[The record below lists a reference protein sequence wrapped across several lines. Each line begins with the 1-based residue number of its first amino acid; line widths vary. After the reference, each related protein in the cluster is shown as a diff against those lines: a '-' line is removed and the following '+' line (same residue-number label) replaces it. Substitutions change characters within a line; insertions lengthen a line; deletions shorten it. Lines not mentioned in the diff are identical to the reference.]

1 MPIPIIIGAVAAAA
15 AGALG
20 IGGHLSAKETNDKA
34 KKRYDEA
41 QRIYYD
47 AKGTLEKAQN
57 STEKSL
63 LKLGYDKKRVL
74 DTSITQFLNA
84 YDKVKHI
91 RVENTIGM
99 DEIAKFT
106 IDQKD
111 EIELKKLTDIYS
123 SSIKSGATGAA
134 AGAVIALA
142 ANGGLAVVT
151 SELGVAGSVFAMG
164 EFSAAAGI
172 VGSALSFGAAITPLA
187 AIAAPVILFT
197 GISASIKADE
207 NLEKAET
214 AYAEAMAASEKMKN
228 SEILCDAITKRAD
241 MFDDLLNRLDGM
253 FAPCTG
259 LLEGLVRKKEGIFF
273 KKKITSDDFTKDE
286 LELISV
292 TRALAGAV
300 KNIINTPMLSEDGTP
315 SNESENIYNDMS
327 LKLPRLIEK
336 ANEVKQINYNVK
348 PISPE
353 KSKILNM
360 NLLDL
365 SQKVVWLNFRNIIA
379 CVIGFVLS
387 IICSGFISKVIT
399 KGKYKFLF
407 LNAYNA
413 NKIAIWMLL
422 AVTVIMFVGKFKNTV
437 IEKISKWIVC
447 ISMFILYVQFC
458 RNVERMTHY
467 IIFTLV
473 VGFLAFKLFEYL
485 SDVDN
490 KNSFIDIILL
500 EILCIIMWAVAFL
513 VYSFAAEIIHARTF
527 WLVVTSILL
536 LIASLIGM
544 KILDDS
550 Y

>member
-1 MPIPIIIGAVAAAA
+1 M
-15 AGALG
+15 
-20 IGGHLSAKETNDKA
+20 
-34 KKRYDEA
+34 
-41 QRIYYD
+41 Q
-47 AKGTLEKAQN
+47 
-57 STEKSL
+57 
-63 LKLGYDKKRVL
+63 
-74 DTSITQFLNA
+74 
-84 YDKVKHI
+84 KH
-91 RVENTIGM
+91 
-99 DEIAKFT
+99 
-106 IDQKD
+106 
-111 EIELKKLTDIYS
+111 
-123 SSIKSGATGAA
+123 
-134 AGAVIALA
+134 
-142 ANGGLAVVT
+142 
-151 SELGVAGSVFAMG
+151 
-164 EFSAAAGI
+164 
-172 VGSALSFGAAITPLA
+172 
-187 AIAAPVILFT
+187 
-197 GISASIKADE
+197 
-207 NLEKAET
+207 
-214 AYAEAMAASEKMKN
+214 AASEKMKN

-490 KNSFIDIILL
+490 KNSFIDIIFSLNPL
-500 EILCIIMWAVAFL
+500 NVSCRTSFGFSFTSINFSFASFL
-513 VYSFAAEIIHARTF
+513 VSDPSLGAKHTPATNPATAPIAKNNPFLPLITISPFYFLFYTF
-527 WLVVTSILL
+527 IWKKNRI
-536 LIASLIGM
+536 
-544 KILDDS
+544 KILFFVYIDFGN
-550 Y
+550 